1 MPKDDEMHGSP
12 GTSYDFGARLL
23 DSRTGRWSAVDPLQ
37 TAYAAHS
44 PYEFVGS
51 NPIIFIDPDGKKIVP
66 SSASEGGSSSSMIA
80 DQYFRYALRIAFSPD
95 LVSAFEMAYNTTS
108 GQYGDFSGTRAEHR
122 YSVADAFQTAIS
134 KETNMNTVAIAW
146 GLFEAIMS
154 NREIAF
160 IYYPEDVPNGPANTF
175 VRGDEIVD
183 ISGVEYNFHKSLIV
197 DGGWGPSAQQIQS
210 NTGVLFSE
218 FDALVVTSN
227 NNFLMGKGAGHH
239 LAQDGGSQLNGVGS
253 NAIEALNHIVTSNI
267 FQENGLE
274 NMKDYQSLYKVVK
287 ETANRSTSGSPLM
300 SKKDIKALP
309 GTMRPFRG
317 LSGRDSRPCLLR
329 SSDEHQQAGKPFA
342 KCEDLHIRILRGLR
356 DLLPMPNPFCGQR
369 FLVPSAARYAGHSND
384 SDRLGRLCGAAGH

>member
-1 MPKDDEMHGSP
+1 MRKNGGYDAFGSLLPGRNYNSGSYRFGFNGMPKDDEMHGSP

-122 YSVADAFQTAIS
+122 CSVADAFQTAIS

-317 LSGRDSRPCLLR
+317 LSGRDSRPGQGGR
-329 SSDEHQQAGKPFA
+329 D
-342 KCEDLHIRILRGLR
+342 RRRGR
-356 DLLPMPNPFCGQR
+356 KN
-369 FLVPSAARYAGHSND
+369 VPSPKF
-384 SDRLGRLCGAAGH
+384 